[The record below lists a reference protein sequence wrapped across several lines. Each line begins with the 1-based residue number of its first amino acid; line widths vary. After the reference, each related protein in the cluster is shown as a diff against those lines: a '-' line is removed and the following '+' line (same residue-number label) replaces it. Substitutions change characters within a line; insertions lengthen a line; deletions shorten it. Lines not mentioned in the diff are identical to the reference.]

1 MRIGFSP
8 RSASRMLAAAVA
20 VMTLAAPVGAARAA
34 VTDAFYDRVFMLA
47 AHQKCDLFE
56 PRLIAALDAAALQAR
71 GAALRAGTPAA
82 DLTAAAARAQSKA
95 SRTACDDH
103 DLNRVTARVQAG
115 FAGWSRAA
123 RMSFPGDRS
132 AWRGDRYESDGAG
145 WRLVQDS
152 ATGGSPVRFG
162 LAGTGPR
169 TTVPTAVVSFVGRP
183 RPYAARLVMRDRE
196 MTPRVWLTGGALPPE
211 SVRRVFLAGWS
222 HAAAPGL
229 LTEEARQGEAWIFPA
244 EAADALAQLDPRETF
259 VIEFLFRDDS
269 VAEARFEAGDF
280 AAGRA
285 FLAMGAI

>member
-8 RSASRMLAAAVA
+8 RTASRMLAAAVA
-20 VMTLAAPVGAARAA
+20 AMTLAAPVGAARAA

-95 SRTACDDH
+95 SRTACDDG
-103 DLNRVTARVQAG
+103 DLSRVKARVQAG

-132 AWRGDRYESDGAG
+132 AWRGDRYEGREIG
-145 WRLVQDS
+145 WRLVQDGR
-152 ATGGSPVRFG
+152 TGGSPVRFG
-162 LAGTGPR
+162 LAGQGPTA
-169 TTVPTAVVSFVGRP
+169 TTPVAVVSFAGRP
-183 RPYAARLVMRDRE
+183 RPYAARLVMRDRAQA
-196 MTPRVWLTGGALPPE
+196 PRVWLTGGGLPPE
-211 SVRRVFLAGWS
+211 SARRVFFAAS
-222 HAAAPGL
+222 SRAAAPGL
-229 LTEEARQGEAWIFPA
+229 LTEGARQGEAWTFSA
-244 EAADALAQLDPRETF
+244 EAADALAQLDPRESF

-269 VAEARFEAGDF
+269 VASARFEAGDF

-285 FLAMGAI
+285 FLAMGAV

>member
-8 RSASRMLAAAVA
+8 RSVSRMLAA
-20 VMTLAAPVGAARAA
+20 TLAATALATPVGAA
-34 VTDAFYDRVFMLA
+34 VTDAFYDRAFMLA

-56 PRLIAALDAAALQAR
+56 PQLIAALDAAALQAR
-71 GAALRAGTPAA
+71 NAALRAGTPAA
-82 DLTAAAARAQSKA
+82 DLTAAAARARSKA
-95 SRTACDDH
+95 SRTACDDG
-103 DLNRVTARVQAG
+103 DLSRVRARVEAG

-123 RMSFPGDRS
+123 RMSFPGDRA
-132 AWRGDRYESDGAG
+132 AWRGDRYESKTLG

-162 LAGTGPR
+162 LAGTHPKA
-169 TTVPTAVVSFVGRP
+169 TTPVAVVSFVGRP

-196 MTPRVWLTGGALPPE
+196 QAPRVWLTGGGLPPE
-211 SVRRVFLAGWS
+211 SVRRAFFAAS
-222 HAAAPGL
+222 ARAAAPGL
-229 LTEEARQGEAWIFPA
+229 LPEGARQGEVWTFST
-244 EAADALAQLDPRETF
+244 EAADAIAQLDPRETF
-259 VIEFLFRDDS
+259 VIQFLFRDDS

>member
-1 MRIGFSP
+1 
-8 RSASRMLAAAVA
+8 MLAAAVA
-20 VMTLAAPVGAARAA
+20 SMTLAAPVGAARAA
-34 VTDAFYDRVFMLA
+34 VTDAFYDRAFMLA

-56 PRLIAALDAAALQAR
+56 PQLIAALDAAALQAR
-71 GAALRAGTPAA
+71 NAALRAGTPAA
-82 DLTAAAARAQSKA
+82 DLSAAAARARSKA
-95 SRTACDDH
+95 SRTPCDDG
-103 DLNRVTARVQAG
+103 DLTRVRARVEAG

-132 AWRGDRYESDGAG
+132 AWRGDRYESKTAG

-162 LAGTGPR
+162 LAGTGPKS
-169 TTVPTAVVSFVGRP
+169 TVPTAVVSFIGRP
-183 RPYAARLVMRDRE
+183 RPYAARMVMRDRDK
-196 MTPRVWLTGGALPPE
+196 TPRVWLTGGGLPPE
-211 SVRRVFLAGWS
+211 SVRRAFLAGWF
-222 HAAAPGL
+222 HAAAPSL
-229 LTEEARQGEAWIFPA
+229 LTDGARQGEAWIFPA
-244 EAADALAQLDPRETF
+244 EAAEALSQLDPRETF

>member
-1 MRIGFSP
+1 
-8 RSASRMLAAAVA
+8 MLGVTALLA
-20 VMTLAAPVGAARAA
+20 TLAMPVGAARAA

-56 PRLIAALDAAALQAR
+56 PQLIAALDAAALQAR
-71 GAALRAGTPAA
+71 GAALRAGTPEG
-82 DLTAAAARAQSKA
+82 DVAAAASRAQSRA

-103 DLNRVTARVQAG
+103 DLNRVRARVQAG

-132 AWRGDRYESDGAG
+132 AWRGDRYESQAVG

-162 LAGTGPR
+162 LAGTGPTA
-169 TTVPTAVVSFVGRP
+169 TTPIAVVSFVGKP

-196 MTPRVWLTGGALPPE
+196 QAPRVWLTGGGLPPE
-211 SVRRVFLAGWS
+211 SVRRVFF
-222 HAAAPGL
+222 AAAAQAAEPTL
-229 LTEEARQGEAWIFPA
+229 LGEGVRQGETWTFSI
-244 EAADALAQLDPRETF
+244 EAADAIAHLDPRESF

>member
-1 MRIGFSP
+1 
-8 RSASRMLAAAVA
+8 MLAATLAA
-20 VMTLAAPVGAARAA
+20 LTLAAPVGAARAA

-56 PRLIAALDAAALQAR
+56 PKLIAALDAAALQAR

-82 DLTAAAARAQSKA
+82 DLSAAAARARSKA
-95 SRTACDDH
+95 SRTACDDG
-103 DLNRVTARVQAG
+103 DLSRVRARVQAG
-115 FAGWSRAA
+115 FVGWSRAA

-132 AWRGDRYESDGAG
+132 AWRGDRYEGEATG

-162 LAGTGPR
+162 LVGTGPKI
-169 TTVPTAVVSFVGRP
+169 TVPTAVVSFVGGP

-196 MTPRVWLTGGALPPE
+196 MAPRVWLTGGGLPPE
-211 SVRRVFLAGWS
+211 SVRRVFFAGWA

-229 LTEEARQGEAWIFPA
+229 LTEGARQGEAWIFPA
-244 EAADALAQLDPRETF
+244 EAANALAQLDPRETF

-269 VAEARFEAGDF
+269 VASARFEAGDF

>member
-1 MRIGFSP
+1 MRIGLSP
-8 RSASRMLAAAVA
+8 RSASRMLAA
-20 VMTLAAPVGAARAA
+20 TLAAMALASPVGAA
-34 VTDAFYDRVFMLA
+34 VTDAFYDRAFMLA

-56 PRLIAALDAAALQAR
+56 PQLIAALDAAALQAR
-71 GAALRAGTPAA
+71 NAALRAGTPAA
-82 DLTAAAARAQSKA
+82 DLTAAAARARSKA
-95 SRTACDDH
+95 SRTACDDS
-103 DLNRVTARVQAG
+103 DLSRVRARVQAG

-132 AWRGDRYESDGAG
+132 TWRGDRYQGQTIG

-162 LAGTGPR
+162 LAGTGPTA
-169 TTVPTAVVSFVGRP
+169 TTPAAVVSFVGRP

-196 MTPRVWLTGGALPPE
+196 QAPRVWLTGGGLPPE
-211 SVRRVFLAGWS
+211 SVRRVFFAAAA
-222 HAAAPGL
+222 HAADPAL
-229 LTEEARQGEAWIFPA
+229 LPAGARQGEVWTFST
-244 EAADALAQLDPRETF
+244 EAADALAQLDPRESF
-259 VIEFLFRDDS
+259 VIQFLFRDDS

>member
-1 MRIGFSP
+1 MRIGLSP
-8 RSASRMLAAAVA
+8 RTASRMLAAAVA
-20 VMTLAAPVGAARAA
+20 AMTLAAPVGAARAA
-34 VTDAFYDRVFMLA
+34 VTDAFYDRAFMLA

-56 PRLIAALDAAALQAR
+56 PQLIAALDAAALQAR
-71 GAALRAGTPAA
+71 NAALRAGIPAA
-82 DLTAAAARAQSKA
+82 DLSAAAARARSKA
-95 SRTACDDH
+95 SRTPCDDG
-103 DLNRVTARVQAG
+103 DLTRVRARVEAG

-132 AWRGDRYESDGAG
+132 AWRGDRYESKTAG

-162 LAGTGPR
+162 LAGTGPKS
-169 TTVPTAVVSFVGRP
+169 TVPTAVVSFIGRP
-183 RPYAARLVMRDRE
+183 RPYAARMVMRDRDK
-196 MTPRVWLTGGALPPE
+196 TPRVWLTDGGLPPE
-211 SVRRVFLAGWS
+211 SVRRAFLAGWF
-222 HAAAPGL
+222 HAAAPSL
-229 LTEEARQGEAWIFPA
+229 LTDGARQGEAWIFPA
-244 EAADALAQLDPRETF
+244 EAAEALSQLDPRETF

>member
-8 RSASRMLAAAVA
+8 RTASRMLGATALLA
-20 VMTLAAPVGAARAA
+20 MLAAPDGAARAA
-34 VTDAFYDRVFMLA
+34 VTDAFYDRAFMLA

-56 PRLIAALDAAALQAR
+56 PQLIAALDAAALQAR
-71 GAALRAGTPAA
+71 NAALRAGTPAA
-82 DLTAAAARAQSKA
+82 DLSAAAARARSKA
-95 SRTACDDH
+95 SRTSCDDG
-103 DLNRVTARVQAG
+103 DLSRVSARVQAG

-132 AWRGDRYESDGAG
+132 AWRGDRYESKVIG

-162 LAGTGPR
+162 LAGTAPTA
-169 TTVPTAVVSFVGRP
+169 TTPVAVVSFVGRP

-196 MTPRVWLTGGALPPE
+196 QAPRVWLTGGGLPPE
-211 SVRRVFLAGWS
+211 SVRRVFFAAS
-222 HAAAPGL
+222 AQAAAPSL
-229 LTEEARQGEAWIFPA
+229 LPEGAGQGEVWTFST

-259 VIEFLFRDDS
+259 VIQFLFRDDS

>member
-1 MRIGFSP
+1 MRIGLSL
-8 RSASRMLAAAVA
+8 RTASGMLAAAVA
-20 VMTLAAPVGAARAA
+20 AMTLAAPAGAARAA
-34 VTDAFYDRVFMLA
+34 VTDAFYDRAFMLA

-71 GAALRAGTPAA
+71 NAALRAGTPAA
-82 DLTAAAARAQSKA
+82 DLSAAAARARSKA
-95 SRTACDDH
+95 SRTSCDDG
-103 DLNRVTARVQAG
+103 DLTRVRARVEAG

-132 AWRGDRYESDGAG
+132 AWRGDRYESKTAG

-162 LAGTGPR
+162 LAGTGPKS
-169 TTVPTAVVSFVGRP
+169 TVPTAVVSFVGRP
-183 RPYAARLVMRDRE
+183 RPYAARLVMRDRDK
-196 MTPRVWLTGGALPPE
+196 TPRVWLTGGGLPPE
-211 SVRRVFLAGWS
+211 SVRRAFLAGWF
-222 HAAAPGL
+222 HAAVPSL
-229 LTEEARQGEAWIFPA
+229 LTDSARQGEAWIFPA
-244 EAADALAQLDPRETF
+244 EAAEALAQLDPRETF
-259 VIEFLFRDDS
+259 VIQFLFRDDS

>member
-1 MRIGFSP
+1 
-8 RSASRMLAAAVA
+8 MLAAAVA
-20 VMTLAAPVGAARAA
+20 AMTLAAPVGAARAA
-34 VTDAFYDRVFMLA
+34 VTDAFYDRAFMLA

-56 PRLIAALDAAALQAR
+56 PQLIAALDAAALQAR
-71 GAALRAGTPAA
+71 NAALRAGTPAA
-82 DLTAAAARAQSKA
+82 DLSAAAARARSKA
-95 SRTACDDH
+95 SRTPCDDG
-103 DLNRVTARVQAG
+103 DLTRVRARVEAG

-132 AWRGDRYESDGAG
+132 AWRGDRYESKTAG

-162 LAGTGPR
+162 LAGTGPKS
-169 TTVPTAVVSFVGRP
+169 TVPTAVVSFIGRP
-183 RPYAARLVMRDRE
+183 RPYAARMVMRDRDK
-196 MTPRVWLTGGALPPE
+196 TPRVWLTGGGLPPE
-211 SVRRVFLAGWS
+211 SVRRAFLAGWF
-222 HAAAPGL
+222 HAAAPSL
-229 LTEEARQGEAWIFPA
+229 LTDGARQGEAWIFPA
-244 EAADALAQLDPRETF
+244 EAAEALSQLDPRETF

>member
-1 MRIGFSP
+1 MRIGLSP
-8 RSASRMLAAAVA
+8 RSVSRMLAATLAA
-20 VMTLAAPVGAARAA
+20 MTLAAPVGAARAA
-34 VTDAFYDRVFMLA
+34 VTDAFYDRAFMLA

-56 PRLIAALDAAALQAR
+56 PALIAALDAAALQAR
-71 GAALRAGTPAA
+71 NAALRAGTPAA
-82 DLTAAAARAQSKA
+82 DLTAAAARARSKA
-95 SRTACDDH
+95 SRTPCDDG
-103 DLNRVTARVQAG
+103 DLTRVRARVEAG

-132 AWRGDRYESDGAG
+132 AWRGDRYESKTAG

-162 LAGTGPR
+162 LAGTGPKS
-169 TTVPTAVVSFVGRP
+169 TVPTAVVSFVGRP
-183 RPYAARLVMRDRE
+183 RPYAARLVMRDRDK
-196 MTPRVWLTGGALPPE
+196 TPRVWLTGGGLPPE
-211 SVRRVFLAGWS
+211 SVRRGFLAGWF
-222 HAAAPGL
+222 HAAAPSL
-229 LTEEARQGEAWIFPA
+229 LTDGARQGEAWIFPA

>member
-1 MRIGFSP
+1 
-8 RSASRMLAAAVA
+8 MLGVTALLA
-20 VMTLAAPVGAARAA
+20 TLAMPVGAARAA

-56 PRLIAALDAAALQAR
+56 PQLIAALDAAALQAR
-71 GAALRAGTPAA
+71 GAALRAGTQAA
-82 DLTAAAARAQSKA
+82 DLTAAAGRAQSKA
-95 SRTACDDH
+95 ARTRCDDH
-103 DLNRVTARVQAG
+103 DLNRVRARVQAG

-132 AWRGDRYESDGAG
+132 AWRGDRYESQGVG

-162 LAGTGPR
+162 LAGTGPTA
-169 TTVPTAVVSFVGRP
+169 TTPIAVVSFLGRP

-196 MTPRVWLTGGALPPE
+196 QAPRVWLTGGGLPPE
-211 SVRRVFLAGWS
+211 SVRSVFF
-222 HAAAPGL
+222 AAAAQAAEPTL
-229 LTEEARQGEAWIFPA
+229 LGEGVRQGETWTFSA
-244 EAADALAQLDPRETF
+244 EAADAIAQLDPRESF

>member
-1 MRIGFSP
+1 MRIGLSP
-8 RSASRMLAAAVA
+8 RTASRMLAAAVA
-20 VMTLAAPVGAARAA
+20 AMTLAAPVGAARAA
-34 VTDAFYDRVFMLA
+34 VTDAFYDRAFMLA

-56 PRLIAALDAAALQAR
+56 PQLIAALDAAALQAR
-71 GAALRAGTPAA
+71 NAALRAGTPAA
-82 DLTAAAARAQSKA
+82 DLSAAAARARSKA
-95 SRTACDDH
+95 SRTPCDDG
-103 DLNRVTARVQAG
+103 DLTRVRARVEAG

-132 AWRGDRYESDGAG
+132 AWRGDRYESKTAG

-162 LAGTGPR
+162 LAGTGPKS
-169 TTVPTAVVSFVGRP
+169 TVPTAVVSFIGRP
-183 RPYAARLVMRDRE
+183 RPYAARMVMRDRDK
-196 MTPRVWLTGGALPPE
+196 TPRVWLTGGGLPPE
-211 SVRRVFLAGWS
+211 SVRRAFLAGWF
-222 HAAAPGL
+222 HAAAPSL
-229 LTEEARQGEAWIFPA
+229 LTDGARQGEAWIFPA
-244 EAADALAQLDPRETF
+244 EAAEALSQLDPRETF

>member
-8 RSASRMLAAAVA
+8 RSASRMLAATALLA
-20 VMTLAAPVGAARAA
+20 MLAAPSGAARAA
-34 VTDAFYDRVFMLA
+34 VTDAFYDRAFMLA

-56 PRLIAALDAAALQAR
+56 PQLIAALDAAALQAR
-71 GAALRAGTPAA
+71 NAALRAGTPAA
-82 DLTAAAARAQSKA
+82 DLTAAAARARSKA
-95 SRTACDDH
+95 SRTSCDDG
-103 DLNRVTARVQAG
+103 DLGRVQARVQAG

-132 AWRGDRYESDGAG
+132 AWRGDRYESDATG

-162 LAGTGPR
+162 LAGTGPKI
-169 TTVPTAVVSFVGRP
+169 TVPTAAVSFVGRP
-183 RPYAARLVMRDRE
+183 RPYAARLVMRDRDK
-196 MTPRVWLTGGALPPE
+196 TPRVWLTGGGLPPE
-211 SVRRVFLAGWS
+211 SVRRVFFAGWS

-229 LTEEARQGEAWIFPA
+229 LTEGARQGEAWIFPA
-244 EAADALAQLDPRETF
+244 EAAEALAQLDPRETF

-285 FLAMGAI
+285 FLAMGGI